1 MNKKQVRWVIAHEPI
16 DLFLRAAER
25 FTKSVKEQTNGE
37 LDIEI
42 LSLTEY
48 SEKYNGGKKVTK
60 HDLLQL
66 MEDGVVEASQMYTT
80 WLGHYNKDMFVL
92 DMPFLFRDHEH
103 ADRVLEGE
111 IGEYLL
117 KGLEQ
122 SSAVRGLA
130 FTYSGGFR
138 IIPAQK
144 ELATVEAFRGTK
156 IRTARSPVA
165 VDTFKALG
173 AEVIDTI
180 ELEEMNDAVKAG
192 VIEAGE
198 STFVRVIPLKQN
210 EAFGIVNDTAHSLF
224 LTSIIIATKFWDTL
238 DSNTQQIMKDA
249 ALDAARTERRESV
262 AQIEDIIKDCAE
274 RNVPVVKMDQTETEK
289 FIEATSVVYEKYQDY
304 FSTDLI
310 SQIQQK

>member
-1 MNKKQVRWVIAHEPI
+1 MKTIRWVIAHEPI

-25 FTKSVKEQTNGE
+25 FTKAVREQTNGE

-48 SEKYNGGKKVTK
+48 SEKYNNSKKITK

-92 DMPFLFRDHEH
+92 DMPFLFRDHDH

-130 FTYSGGFR
+130 FTYSGGYR

-173 AEVIDTI
+173 AEVIDTV
-180 ELEEMNDAVKAG
+180 ELEEMNEAVKSG
-192 VIEAGE
+192 IIEAGE

-238 DSNTQQIMKDA
+238 DSKTQQIMKDA

-262 AQIEDIIKDCAE
+262 AQIEDIIKDCAA
-274 RNVPVVKMDQTETEK
+274 RNVPVVKMDQVETEK
-289 FIEATSVVYEKYQDY
+289 FIEATSVVYDKYQDY